1 MWERGI
7 YQNEIIPLAKLS
19 RQAVYNHLKKLTEEG
34 RIMKSRGMYVVTQ
47 TDDDIFFILM
57 FEAHLDRWLKKM
69 FTPNAKRKRDNS
81 MFVTRN
87 GENAEIV
94 EKNISDFANIIGAFI
109 IYVLLVSKMPILE
122 RTVEDEKREYLIR
135 DVVQGP
141 IFLENI
147 LYGFSNFLLGIA
159 QKEPYEV
166 LNKKVYDNFINAF
179 MKVFPNLYADLEQ
192 QWKTFAHRF
201 FHEPLQSTQKSI
213 EEDKDCKHKMEKRYM
228 FNFGDYLE
236 CNICHIRSPLN
247 KF

>member
-1 MWERGI
+1 
-7 YQNEIIPLAKLS
+7 
-19 RQAVYNHLKKLTEEG
+19 
-34 RIMKSRGMYVVTQ
+34 MYVVTQ

-147 LYGFSNFLLGIA
+147 LYGFSNFLLGI
-159 QKEPYEV
+159 V
-166 LNKKVYDNFINAF
+166 
-179 MKVFPNLYADLEQ
+179 
-192 QWKTFAHRF
+192 
-201 FHEPLQSTQKSI
+201 S
-213 EEDKDCKHKMEKRYM
+213 KRT
-228 FNFGDYLE
+228 
-236 CNICHIRSPLN
+236 IRSFEQESL
-247 KF
+247 